1 MALLVNIV
9 DSSGAVV
16 ADGVVVVGQG
26 SSVEHGGASAS
37 AATWEQFWICCCQ
50 FSPDRRINFHPKHVA
65 WKKRGNTGVQK
76 VLGTKSILRWIN
88 TSAASSDELILV
100 LQVAKRWIQIFNSTA
115 IHSGEKCQ
123 RKKSGGKRSL
133 ASVWISIKLFP
144 SQLVGVHS
152 CAAVF
157 YAVFNVERE
166 AVNCAETIYVGTF
179 TKTVFKGFKAQ
190 LIFKKS
196 HRSSVL

>member
-76 VLGTKSILRWIN
+76 VLGTKS
-88 TSAASSDELILV
+88 DELILV
-100 LQVAKRWIQIFNSTA
+100 LRLSRGEIKSSIPQQSTLVRNAK
-115 IHSGEKCQ
+115 E
-123 RKKSGGKRSL
+123 RKMGAKDLWRQ
-133 ASVWISIKLFP
+133 F
-144 SQLVGVHS
+144 
-152 CAAVF
+152 
-157 YAVFNVERE
+157 
-166 AVNCAETIYVGTF
+166 
-179 TKTVFKGFKAQ
+179 GFQ
-190 LIFKKS
+190 
-196 HRSSVL
+196 

>member
-50 FSPDRRINFHPKHVA
+50 FSPDRRIDFHPKHVA

-76 VLGTKSILRWIN
+76 VLGTKS
-88 TSAASSDELILV
+88 DELILV
-100 LQVAKRWIQIFNSTA
+100 LQVAKRWNQIFNSTA

-123 RKKSGGKRSL
+123 RKKNGGKRSL
-133 ASVWISIKLFP
+133 ASVWISIKLCP
-144 SQLVGVHS
+144 PQLVGVHS

-157 YAVFNVERE
+157 YAVFNDERE

-179 TKTVFKGFKAQ
+179 TRTVFKGFKAQ